1 MNTCKHTFAKSAI
14 TTIIVVLAAVL
25 VACGGSDANALRNTA
40 WELESLAGNAVLS
53 GTTITIEFSDDQV
66 SGSAGCN
73 QYGGSHQAGKNSL
86 SVSDVFA
93 TEMGCLEPEG
103 VLEQETTYLTALR
116 GATSYQITADRL
128 EMFDEAG
135 GQVLVFVVQ

>member
-1 MNTCKHTFAKSAI
+1 MNTRKHTFAKSAI
-14 TTIIVVLAAVL
+14 TIVIAVLAAAL

-40 WELESLAGNAVLS
+40 WGLESLAGNAVLS

-73 QYGGSHQAGKNSL
+73 QYGGNYQARENSL
-86 SVSDVFA
+86 SVGDVFS
-93 TEMGCLEPEG
+93 TEMGCMEPTG
-103 VLEQETTYLTALR
+103 ILEQETAYLTALSV
-116 GATSYQITADRL
+116 ATSYQITADQL

-135 GQVLVFVVQ
+135 AQVLVFVAQ

>member
-1 MNTCKHTFAKSAI
+1 MNTKSAI
-14 TTIIVVLAAVL
+14 TTIIAVLAVVL

-73 QYGGSHQAGKNSL
+73 QYWGNYQAEENRL
-86 SVSDVFA
+86 SVSDVFS
-93 TEMGCLEPEG
+93 TEMGCLEPTG
-103 VLEQETTYLTALR
+103 ILEQETAYLTALSV
-116 GATSYQITADRL
+116 ATSYQITADRL
-128 EMFDEAG
+128 EMFDESG
-135 GQVLVFVVQ
+135 DQVLVFVVQ